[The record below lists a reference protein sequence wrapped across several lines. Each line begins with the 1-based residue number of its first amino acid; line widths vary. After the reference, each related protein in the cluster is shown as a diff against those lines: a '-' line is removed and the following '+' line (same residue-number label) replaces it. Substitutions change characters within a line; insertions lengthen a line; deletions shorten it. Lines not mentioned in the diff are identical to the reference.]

1 MMPDFNRQ
9 ARISGANAGWCSLL
23 IQKLRLV
30 LSRWRGVARALFM
43 TANVHLLKGLVV
55 VCCLWRIACSNAEA
69 PIETA
74 PGTARYSD
82 EFRDHYPTRGRRFD
96 LNRYQLEAPVVVWDV
111 SHEQKITVLR
121 TRGDK
126 YGYEQQK
133 CVMTIEGKGVKRP
146 RFLSVL
152 GFRNIETSW
161 VTGKLALIKL
171 DIGHVAGVDAIYDA
185 EKDKLVYCE
194 SVHYAVE
201 IEPTG
206 LTNGS
211 QPFPT
216 ETNRTPPAAGSS
228 R

>member
-1 MMPDFNRQ
+1 
-9 ARISGANAGWCSLL
+9 
-23 IQKLRLV
+23 
-30 LSRWRGVARALFM
+30 M
-43 TANVHLLKGLVV
+43 TTKVQLLKGSVV
-55 VCCLWRIACSNAEA
+55 VCCLGHIASCNAEA

-74 PGTARYSD
+74 PWTAVYSD

-96 LNRYQLEAPVVVWDV
+96 LNRYQLEAPVVVWDD
-111 SHEQKITVLR
+111 SHEKKITVLR

-133 CVMTIEGKGVKRP
+133 CVMTIEGKGIKRP

-152 GFRNIETSW
+152 FFRNITTTW
-161 VTGKLALIKL
+161 ITGKLVLIKL

-185 EKDKLVYCE
+185 GKDKLVYCE
-194 SVHYAVE
+194 SVHYGAE
-201 IEPTG
+201 IEPAG
-206 LTNGS
+206 LANRR

-216 ETNRTPPAAGSS
+216 ETNRTPPAPGPS